1 MSKPKGRNAA
11 ETRHDK
17 YSEHLDETPLG
28 KLQQQ
33 YWTTKQQVIK
43 KLGKKED
50 EFVVLSDAELD
61 SKLDLFEAIGKS
73 SMDLL
78 RVIEMYQDKLI
89 TLSVEEADMSSF
101 LKSQSTYDTKTK
113 AGKMMAAVAK
123 AQQFAAQQHT
133 TLRLPLVRL
142 YNEVETFRYRA
153 FTDTFLTVRKME
165 QSRTEYRGAL
175 LWMKNISLELDPD
188 ATRKLEKFR
197 RVQAQ
202 VKKTKTKFDRLK
214 TDAIQKIDLLSASR
228 CNMFSHV
235 LVNYQRTLIQFWEKT
250 ARTFN
255 AVADSFKGYQYY
267 EFNIIKDLVEP
278 SKKVAE
284 IINKSKEE
292 AAAAAAILNTEKS
305 ESVSQLI
312 DLDDMIRQD
321 DDEDAESIAKDLDNK
336 SLDDVNELIDLLTLK
351 EQDTISEQLRE
362 LEQLEEEKK
371 KRNAGNNSNRKE
383 KSDSIKLLNES
394 KLTFDFS
401 AASISKVFSRTAAN
415 NPTAEIMAT
424 ANSSISNSINANKS
438 DLADLD
444 FTQSPNVSKTF
455 NDLLINTNDE
465 FEREWQ
471 SAFTSTNISNK
482 TNGKSEIPV
491 SSSQDEFGMFVTA
504 TPPLVNS
511 GSSSEIKSL
520 FSYESLLKDQLL
532 APLTNSNAKNSK
544 PSSDATSSK
553 SDNRTKSSESSIK
566 PNISAWYDLFSD
578 LDPLKNPDAIGK
590 TSGLEEERNC

>member
-1 MSKPKGRNAA
+1 
-11 ETRHDK
+11 
-17 YSEHLDETPLG
+17 
-28 KLQQQ
+28 
-33 YWTTKQQVIK
+33 
-43 KLGKKED
+43 
-50 EFVVLSDAELD
+50 
-61 SKLDLFEAIGKS
+61 
-73 SMDLL
+73 
-78 RVIEMYQDKLI
+78 
-89 TLSVEEADMSSF
+89 
-101 LKSQSTYDTKTK
+101 
-113 AGKMMAAVAK
+113 
-123 AQQFAAQQHT
+123 
-133 TLRLPLVRL
+133 
-142 YNEVETFRYRA
+142 
-153 FTDTFLTVRKME
+153 ME
-165 QSRTEYRGAL
+165 KSRTEYRGAL

-267 EFNIIKDLVEP
+267 EFNVIKDLVEP

-284 IINKSKEE
+284 IVNKSKEE
-292 AAAAAAILNTEKS
+292 ANKLNTDQLEP
-305 ESVSQLI
+305 VSKLI
-312 DLDDMIRQD
+312 DLDDIIGQD
-321 DDEDAESIAKDLDNK
+321 DDEVTESIANDLDNK

-371 KRNAGNNSNRKE
+371 KRNSGNISNRKE
-383 KSDSIKLLNES
+383 KSDSIKLLNDS

-401 AASISKVFSRTAAN
+401 AASISKVFSRTVAN
-415 NPTAEIMAT
+415 NPTTEILAT
-424 ANSSISNSINANKS
+424 VNSSSTNSNNNTG
-438 DLADLD
+438 DLTDLD
-444 FTQSPNVSKTF
+444 FTQSPNVFKTF

-471 SAFTSTNISNK
+471 SAFTSTNSIIK
-482 TNGKSEIPV
+482 EKGDLPV
-491 SSSQDEFGMFVTA
+491 SSSQDEFGTFVTA
-504 TPPLVNS
+504 APSLANPS
-511 GSSSEIKSL
+511 SSSESKSL

-532 APLTNSNAKNSK
+532 APLTNSNMENKK
-544 PSSDATSSK
+544 PSSQAISSK
-553 SDNRTKSSESSIK
+553 SDNKAISSGSSIK

>member
-1 MSKPKGRNAA
+1 MSKQKGRNSA
-11 ETRHDK
+11 ETRYDK

-89 TLSVEEADMSSF
+89 SLSLEEADMSSF

-165 QSRTEYRGAL
+165 KSRTEYRGAL

-267 EFNIIKDLVEP
+267 EFNVIKDLVEP

-284 IINKSKEE
+284 IVNKSKEE
-292 AAAAAAILNTEKS
+292 ANKLNTDQLEP
-305 ESVSQLI
+305 VSKLI
-312 DLDDMIRQD
+312 DLDDIIGQD
-321 DDEDAESIAKDLDNK
+321 YDEVTESIANDLDNK

-371 KRNAGNNSNRKE
+371 KRNSGNISNRKE
-383 KSDSIKLLNES
+383 KSDSIKLLNDS

-401 AASISKVFSRTAAN
+401 AASISKVFSRTVAN
-415 NPTAEIMAT
+415 NPTTEILAT
-424 ANSSISNSINANKS
+424 VNSSSTNSNNNTG
-438 DLADLD
+438 DLTDLD
-444 FTQSPNVSKTF
+444 FTQSPNVFKTF

-471 SAFTSTNISNK
+471 SAFTSTNSIIK
-482 TNGKSEIPV
+482 EKGDLPV
-491 SSSQDEFGMFVTA
+491 SSSQDEFGTFVTA
-504 TPPLVNS
+504 APSLANP
-511 GSSSEIKSL
+511 GSSSESKSL

-532 APLTNSNAKNSK
+532 APLTNSNMENKK
-544 PSSDATSSK
+544 PSSQAISSK
-553 SDNRTKSSESSIK
+553 SDNKAISSGSSIK

>member
-1 MSKPKGRNAA
+1 MSKQKGRNSA
-11 ETRHDK
+11 ETRYDK

-89 TLSVEEADMSSF
+89 SLSLEEADMSSF

-165 QSRTEYRGAL
+165 KSRTEYRGAL

-267 EFNIIKDLVEP
+267 EFNVIKDLVEP

-284 IINKSKEE
+284 IVNKSKEE
-292 AAAAAAILNTEKS
+292 ANKLNTDQLEP
-305 ESVSQLI
+305 VSKLI
-312 DLDDMIRQD
+312 DLDDIIGQD
-321 DDEDAESIAKDLDNK
+321 DDEVTESIANDLDNK

-351 EQDTISEQLRE
+351 EQDKISEQLRE

-371 KRNAGNNSNRKE
+371 KRNSGNISNRKE
-383 KSDSIKLLNES
+383 KSDSIKLLNDS

-401 AASISKVFSRTAAN
+401 AASISKVFSRTVAN
-415 NPTAEIMAT
+415 NPTTEILAT
-424 ANSSISNSINANKS
+424 VNSSSTNSNNNTG
-438 DLADLD
+438 DLTDLD
-444 FTQSPNVSKTF
+444 FTQSPNVFKTF

-471 SAFTSTNISNK
+471 SAFTSTNSIIK
-482 TNGKSEIPV
+482 EKGDLPV
-491 SSSQDEFGMFVTA
+491 SSSQDEFGTFVTA
-504 TPPLVNS
+504 APSLANPS
-511 GSSSEIKSL
+511 SSSESKSL

-532 APLTNSNAKNSK
+532 APLTNSNMENKK
-544 PSSDATSSK
+544 PSSQAISSK
-553 SDNRTKSSESSIK
+553 SDNKAISSGSSIK

>member
-1 MSKPKGRNAA
+1 MSKKSRNLN
-11 ETRHDK
+11 EYQYDK
-17 YSEHLDETPLG
+17 YSEHLDVTPLG

-61 SKLDLFEAIGKS
+61 AKLELFEAIGKS
-73 SMDLL
+73 SMELL
-78 RVIEMYQDKLI
+78 KVIEMYQEKLI
-89 TLSVEEADMSSF
+89 VLSIEEGEMSSF

-123 AQQFAAQQHT
+123 AQHFAAQQHT

-175 LWMKNISLELDPD
+175 LWMKNVSMELDPD

-214 TDAIQKIDLLSASR
+214 SDAIQKIDLLSASR

-235 LVNYQRTLIQFWEKT
+235 LVNYQRTLLQFWEKT

-278 SKKVAE
+278 SKRLAE
-284 IINKSKEE
+284 IVNKENKEINKSNEEKQSNDENKSVDNPNTLINFEETLDEKE
-292 AAAAAAILNTEKS
+292 TDK
-305 ESVSQLI
+305 
-312 DLDDMIRQD
+312 D
-321 DDEDAESIAKDLDNK
+321 DDDLIDNK
-336 SLDDVNELIDLLTLK
+336 SLDKVNELIDLLTLN
-351 EQDTISEQLRE
+351 EAHSINEQLRE

-371 KRNAGNNSNRKE
+371 KRSTANNNSNSKE
-383 KSDSIKLLNES
+383 KSENVKLLNDS
-394 KLTFDFS
+394 KFTFDFS
-401 AASISKVFSRTAAN
+401 AGSISKIFSRSTTETSATMPTTTKSPDHTNLVDLEFDNLN
-415 NPTAEIMAT
+415 N
-424 ANSSISNSINANKS
+424 SNS
-438 DLADLD
+438 
-444 FTQSPNVSKTF
+444 QSPNVLKSFK
-455 NDLLINTNDE
+455 DLLNSKNDE

-471 SAFTSTNISNK
+471 SAFGSSATKQTS
-482 TNGKSEIPV
+482 
-491 SSSQDEFGMFVTA
+491 DDFGQFVTA
-504 TPPLVNS
+504 TPPISASNS
-511 GSSSEIKSL
+511 SNEIQSL
-520 FSYESLLKDQLL
+520 FSAHSLLKDHSQHQFVDNKPLL
-532 APLTNSNAKNSK
+532 KQNENE
-544 PSSDATSSK
+544 
-553 SDNRTKSSESSIK
+553 KSSAPQQKASNSTTNNNK
-566 PNISAWYDLFSD
+566 NMSAWYDLFAE
-578 LDPLKNPDAIGK
+578 LDPLKNPDAIGN
-590 TSGLEEERNC
+590 TTGLEDERNC

>member
-1 MSKPKGRNAA
+1 MSKQKGRNSA
-11 ETRHDK
+11 ETRYDK

-89 TLSVEEADMSSF
+89 SLSLEEADMSSF

-165 QSRTEYRGAL
+165 KSRTEYRGAL

-267 EFNIIKDLVEP
+267 EFNVIKDLVEP

-284 IINKSKEE
+284 IVNKSKEE
-292 AAAAAAILNTEKS
+292 ANKLNTDQLEP
-305 ESVSQLI
+305 VSKLI
-312 DLDDMIRQD
+312 DLDDIIGQD
-321 DDEDAESIAKDLDNK
+321 YDEVTESIANDLDNK

-371 KRNAGNNSNRKE
+371 KRNSGNISNRKE
-383 KSDSIKLLNES
+383 KSDSIKLLNDS

-401 AASISKVFSRTAAN
+401 AASISKVFSRTVAN
-415 NPTAEIMAT
+415 NPTTEILAT
-424 ANSSISNSINANKS
+424 VNSSSTNSNNNTG
-438 DLADLD
+438 DLTDLD
-444 FTQSPNVSKTF
+444 FTQSPNVFKTF

-471 SAFTSTNISNK
+471 SAFTSTNSIIK
-482 TNGKSEIPV
+482 EKGDLPV
-491 SSSQDEFGMFVTA
+491 SSSQDEFGTFVTA
-504 TPPLVNS
+504 APSLANPS
-511 GSSSEIKSL
+511 SSSESKSL

-532 APLTNSNAKNSK
+532 APLTNSNMENKK
-544 PSSDATSSK
+544 PSSQAISSK
-553 SDNRTKSSESSIK
+553 SDNKAISSGSSIK